1 MPVKEFPRQFSAA
14 NRSKILSDFGLRSA
28 PKAIRFQPRFLA
40 IFEREKRAPK
50 YAEGIGKSGSI
61 FVFYFASVLGR
72 ETEQDG
78 VAKLL

>member
-1 MPVKEFPRQFSAA
+1 
-14 NRSKILSDFGLRSA
+14 
-28 PKAIRFQPRFLA
+28 LA